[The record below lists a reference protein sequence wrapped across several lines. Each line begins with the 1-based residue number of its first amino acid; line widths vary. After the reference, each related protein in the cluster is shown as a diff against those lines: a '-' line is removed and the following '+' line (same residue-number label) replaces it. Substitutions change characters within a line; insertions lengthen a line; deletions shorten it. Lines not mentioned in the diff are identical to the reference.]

1 MQGNIGCLC
10 PPGVR
15 RGRIAFI
22 FTGPWEGVLNS
33 KPEVKGKFVP
43 GQRWI
48 SDSEPE
54 LGLGIILE
62 IGFREVKIEFR
73 ASNEVRVY
81 MHRNAPLRRVRL
93 KSGDRARSNAGKM
106 FVVKTIK
113 DFGGLLVYHGDGFTL
128 KEQDLL
134 DRMTFSDPD
143 KRLLAG
149 QVGKPRE
156 FGLRFRTHQF
166 RKDMLGS
173 RVRGLVGARMELLD
187 HQISIAHEVASR
199 HHPKVLLAD
208 EVGLGKTIEAG
219 MIFHRLFVTGQI
231 GRVLVVAPS
240 QLVHQWMVELYRRFN
255 HMFTVIEEDL
265 FRSEEKGDQTVNP
278 FLNRQTM
285 IASVELFST
294 SPRRV
299 KQAAEA
305 GLDLLIVDEAH
316 HLYWSEDKVSAEYKA
331 VEALSAV
338 SRGVLLLTATP
349 IQLGQSGHFGRL
361 RLLDPKRFTGLEGYL
376 GEASRYKDLAG
387 TVDRILSSDAPA
399 PDALDALGAAFPGDT
414 ALQARLDAYAKGQP
428 GAKRALI
435 EDLVDRHGTGRLMFR
450 NRRSAL
456 GGFPERIVHAVS
468 LENAP
473 EHREWAR
480 AMMEGAPRAG
490 QGPFAGEAEFSRF
503 LNGPAAFS
511 SSDLRGYA
519 GDAAEFMQRAW
530 RKDPRLDWLVGLLK
544 ELEGEKIVLICSNK
558 SVVFALQEILPTL
571 TAATFAAFHEN
582 LTMATR
588 DKNAAYFAEP
598 EGARMLLC
606 SEIGSEG
613 RNFQFAHHLVLFDL
627 PLDPSVLEQ
636 RIGRLDRIGQRG
648 DIHIHVPFVAGTAHE
663 VMYRWYSEGMDA
675 FRHPVLGSDY
685 FREEQIGEVMETC
698 RLAVAAEIDE
708 ASGDARS
715 AADAAASAL
724 VAHTKTLAA
733 RVRETLEKGR
743 DRLLEINSNR
753 PELARALIAE
763 IRGEDEDTSLEEY
776 LEEVF
781 DHFGVD
787 SENTEAKRGWFL
799 FPGDRMEVDSFPN
812 LPPAGLAVT
821 YDRGEALAREDLAF
835 LTLDHPMVR
844 GAVDLVLGS
853 NEGTVGFVEWREAP
867 SRGFAL
873 DAVFVLE
880 ATAPGHLH
888 IDRFLAP
895 EPLRVLVDQNGEDI
909 SHLLPRMDGS
919 DVEQAPTGLLEE
931 HHELFD
937 KLVPKLLEASAERVN
952 FKQANAKKEAHKE
965 AEKRLGAE
973 RDRLRSLMSINP
985 AVSQADVESADRTLQ
1000 EVLRHIMAAELR
1012 LDAVRLVILGK
1023 MPG

>member
-1 MQGNIGCLC
+1 LDIKTD
-10 PPGVR
+10 P
-15 RGRIAFI
+15 
-22 FTGPWEGVLNS
+22 
-33 KPEVKGKFVP
+33 KGKFVP

-62 IGFREVKIEFR
+62 IGFREVKISFR
-73 ASNEVRVY
+73 ASNVVRVY

-93 KSGDRARSNAGKM
+93 KAGDRARSNSGRM
-106 FVVKTIK
+106 FVVKSVRET
-113 DFGGLLVYHGDGFTL
+113 GGLITYLGDGESL
-128 KEQDLL
+128 AEQELL

-149 QVGKPRE
+149 QVGKPKE
-156 FGLRFRTHQF
+156 FALRIRTHEF
-166 RKDMLGS
+166 RRDMLGS

-199 HHPKVLLAD
+199 HHAKVLLAD

-219 MIFHRLFVTGQI
+219 MIFHRLYVTGQI

-240 QLVHQWMVELYRRFN
+240 QLVHQWLVELYRRFN
-255 HMFTVIEEDL
+255 HMFTVIDEDL
-265 FRSEEKGDQTVNP
+265 FRSEEKGDQSVNP

-285 IASVELFST
+285 ICAVDFIAGSE
-294 SPRRV
+294 RRI
-299 KQAAEA
+299 KQAREA
-305 GLDLLIVDEAH
+305 GIDLLIVDEAH
-316 HLYWSEDKVSAEYKA
+316 HLAWSEQAKSKEYAA
-331 VEALSAV
+331 VEALAQV
-338 SRGVLLLTATP
+338 SRNVLLLTATP

-361 RLLDPKRFTGLEGYL
+361 RLLDPRRFTDLSAYL
-376 GEASRYKDLAG
+376 GEAARYQDLAG
-387 TVDRILSSDAPA
+387 TVDRILFTDAPA
-399 PDALDALGAAFPGDT
+399 SEAVDALRKTFPGDA
-414 ALQARLDAYAKGQP
+414 ALQAKLDDYAKGAP
-428 GAKRALI
+428 GSKRALI

-456 GGFPERIVHAVS
+456 GGFPKRIVHPVP
-468 LENAP
+468 LENTE
-473 EHREWAR
+473 EHREWAK
-480 AMMEGAPRAG
+480 AIAGPDPRQG
-490 QGPFAGEAEFSRF
+490 EGPFRGEAEFSRF
-503 LNGPAAFS
+503 LNGPAAYS
-511 SSDLRGYA
+511 SSDLKGIG
-519 GDAAEFMQRAW
+519 GDAGEFLKRAW
-530 RKDPRLDWLVGLLK
+530 RKDPRLDWLVDLLK
-544 ELEGEKIVLICSNK
+544 DLGDEKVLLICSNK

-588 DKNAAYFAEP
+588 DKNAAYFAKTSDRTSP
-598 EGARMLLC
+598 DPGARMLIC

-636 RIGRLDRIGQRG
+636 RIGRLDRIGQKQ
-648 DIHIHVPFVAGTAHE
+648 DIHIHIPFVKGTAHE
-663 VMYRWYSEGMDA
+663 VLYRWYEEGMDA
-675 FRHPVLGSDY
+675 FRNPVLGSDY
-685 FREEQIGEVMETC
+685 FHEEQIGDVMEVC
-698 RLAVAAEIDE
+698 RLAVAAETAVAAEANPEEGPRVE
-708 ASGDARS
+708 ASVA
-715 AADAAASAL
+715 AL
-724 VAHTKTLAA
+724 VGRTQALAA

-763 IRGEDEDTSLEEY
+763 IRAEDEDSGLEEY
-776 LEEVF
+776 LEDVF

-787 SENTEAKRGWFL
+787 SENTEPRRGYFVY
-799 FPGDRMEVDSFPN
+799 PGDRMEVDFFPN
-812 LPPAGLAVT
+812 LPPAGLGIT

-835 LTLDHPMVR
+835 MTLDHPMVR
-844 GAVDLVLGS
+844 GAVDLILGGS
-853 NEGTVGFVEWREAP
+853 EGTVGFVEWHEAP

-873 DAVFVLE
+873 EAVFVLE

-895 EPLRVLVDQNGEDI
+895 TPIRVMVDQQGEDI
-909 SHLLPRMDGS
+909 SHLLPRLDVS
-919 DVEQAPTGLLEE
+919 DLEQAPTGLLEE
-931 HHELFD
+931 HHDQFD
-937 KLVPKLLEASAERVN
+937 KLVPKLLEAAAQKVSL
-952 FKQANAKKEAHKE
+952 KQSLVKKDAHKE

-973 RDRLRSLMSINP
+973 RDRLKNLMSIN
-985 AVSQADVESADRTLQ
+985 ASVSQADVEGADRLLQ
-1000 EVLRHIMAAELR
+1000 DVARHIMGAEIR

>member
-1 MQGNIGCLC
+1 MQ
-10 PPGVR
+10 
-15 RGRIAFI
+15 
-22 FTGPWEGVLNS
+22 S

-62 IGFREVKIEFR
+62 VGFREVKIEFR
-73 ASNEVRVY
+73 AAGVTRIY

-93 KSGDRARSNAGKM
+93 KGGDRARSNSGKM
-106 FVVKTIK
+106 FVVKTVK
-113 DFGGLLVYHGDGFTL
+113 EFSGLLVYHGDGFTL

-149 QVGKPRE
+149 QIGKPRE

-173 RVRGLVGARMELLD
+173 RVRGLVGARMELLE

-199 HHPKVLLAD
+199 HHSKVLLAD

-231 GRVLVVAPS
+231 GRVLVIAPS

-255 HMFTVIEEDL
+255 HMFTVIDEDL
-265 FRSEEKGDQTVNP
+265 FRSEEKGDPTVNP

-285 IASVELFST
+285 IASVEMLAGSA
-294 SPRRV
+294 RRV

-316 HLYWSEDKVSAEYKA
+316 HLSWSKEKVSPEYAA
-331 VEALSAV
+331 VETLAGASK
-338 SRGVLLLTATP
+338 GVLLLTATP

-361 RLLDPKRFTGLEGYL
+361 RLLDPKRFTDMEGYL
-376 GEASRYKDLAG
+376 GEASRYQELAG
-387 TVDRILSSDAPA
+387 TVDRILTNEAPA
-399 PDALDALGAAFPGDT
+399 PDALDSLGAAFPGDT
-414 ALQARLDAYAKGQP
+414 ALHARLDAYAKGQP

-435 EDLVDRHGTGRLMFR
+435 DDLVDRHGTGRLMFR

-456 GGFPERIVHAVS
+456 GGFPQRIVHPAP

-480 AMMEGAPRAG
+480 LMTGGAPQPGA
-490 QGPFAGEAEFSRF
+490 GPFANDAAFSRF
-503 LNGPAAFS
+503 LNGPAAYGS
-511 SSDLRGYA
+511 ADLRGYE
-519 GDAAEFMQRAW
+519 GDAGEFMQRAW
-530 RKDPRLDWLVGLLK
+530 RKDPRLAWLADLLK
-544 ELEGEKIVLICSNK
+544 ELEEEKVLLICSNK
-558 SVVFALQEILPTL
+558 SVVFALAEILPTL
-571 TAATFAAFHEN
+571 TAASFAAFHEN

-598 EGARMLLC
+598 AGARMLLC

-636 RIGRLDRIGQRG
+636 RIGRLDRIGQTS
-648 DIHIHVPFVAGTAHE
+648 DIHIHVPFVKATAHE
-663 VMYRWYSEGMDA
+663 ALYRWYAEGMDG

-698 RLAVAAEIDE
+698 RLAVAAEQSD
-708 ASGDARS
+708 GDAGAHA
-715 AADAAASAL
+715 AADTAMAEL
-724 VAHTKTLAA
+724 VAHTRTLAA

-743 DRLLEINSNR
+743 DRLLEINSNK

-763 IRGEDEDTSLEEY
+763 IRAEDEDTGLEEY
-776 LEEVF
+776 LEEIF
-781 DHFGVD
+781 DQYGVD
-787 SENTEAKRGWFL
+787 SEPTEAKRGWLL

-812 LPPAGLAVT
+812 LPPAGMAIT

-835 LTLDHPMVR
+835 ITLDHPMVR
-844 GAVDLVLGS
+844 GAVDLILEG

-895 EPLRVLVDQNGEDI
+895 EPLRVMVDQDGEDV
-909 SHLLPRMDGS
+909 SHLVPRLDSS
-919 DVEQAPTGLLEE
+919 DVEQAPTGLLEQ
-931 HHELFD
+931 HHDLFD
-937 KLVPKLLEASAERVN
+937 KLVPKLLEAAAGKVN
-952 FKQANAKKEAHKE
+952 LKQAAAKKEAHKE

-973 RDRLRSLMSINP
+973 RDRLRGLMSINP
-985 AVSQADVESADRTLQ
+985 AVSQADVDEADRFLQ
-1000 EVLRHIMAAELR
+1000 EVLKNIMAAELR

-1023 MPG
+1023 MGI